1 MIALN
6 LCFGII
12 ACPVRDTTLP
22 ISESSSDV
30 ELFMACLWSH
40 NHLTSIRFSSGDLV
54 GRNTNC
60 ILGWYLARFSHT
72 LFDLCI
78 DKFQYQKYLF
88 DTASGKVSEIIA
100 LLIFYQTIQRVS
112 SIIGNQPGVIIPKM
126 QVFQ

>member
-1 MIALN
+1 MGLGHVN
-6 LCFGII
+6 KLMLSSLTDYDCFESMLFVII

-22 ISESSSDV
+22 ISDSSSNV

-88 DTASGKVSEIIA
+88 ET
-100 LLIFYQTIQRVS
+100 
-112 SIIGNQPGVIIPKM
+112 VII
-126 QVFQ
+126 FLIN